1 MKRLIGYIF
10 LTLLFLGG
18 GFWIKQE
25 VQKRAR
31 EEALYQ
37 MRMAGEQKEA
47 EVQIR
52 ELNNQMKS
60 ADSPEEWEAILKD
73 QFPKL
78 SKVLGEKE
86 QTRIKNLLLAKLAES
101 YMQQMEK
108 KVASAQQFLAY
119 NKNHPEA
126 KRYLN
131 EALTLATKADEIVA
145 FLPETLEDPILT
157 AQWLYRLALFA
168 VERSIFAGEDVTKL
182 SDFTEVA
189 RSKLK
194 KVLTYAP
201 KDRNAQ
207 TALELLEQNQKA
219 LEKAGPLT
227 GDSTQQQQI
236 ILKMLPQRPNEKIQ
250 LSDVPVGRTH

>member
-1 MKRLIGYIF
+1 MRRLIVYIL
-10 LTLLFLGG
+10 LTIFFLGG

-25 VQKRAR
+25 VEKRAHEETLYQR
-31 EEALYQ
+31 RVAEEQKQTEAL
-37 MRMAGEQKEA
+37 
-47 EVQIR
+47 IR
-52 ELNNQMKS
+52 ELNNEMKKAS
-60 ADSPEEWEAILKD
+60 SPEAWEAILKD

-78 SKVLGEKE
+78 SKVIGEKE
-86 QTRIKNLLLAKLAES
+86 QARIKNLLMAKLAES

-108 KVASAQQFLAY
+108 KVASAQQFLLY
-119 NKNHPEA
+119 SKNHPEA

-131 EALTLATKADEIVA
+131 EAMVMATKADEIVA
-145 FLPETLEDPILT
+145 LLPETFDDPILT
-157 AQWLYRLALFA
+157 AQWLYRLALFT
-168 VERSIFAGEDVTKL
+168 VEKSIFAGEDVNKL

-194 KVLTYAP
+194 KVLAYVP

-227 GDSTQQQQI
+227 GDSTQQQQV
-236 ILKMLPQRPNEKIQ
+236 ILKMLPQRPSEKIQ
-250 LSDVPVGRTH
+250 MSDVPAGRTH

>member
-1 MKRLIGYIF
+1 MRRLIGYIL

-31 EEALYQ
+31 EEASYR
-37 MRMAGEQKEA
+37 MRVAEEQKEA
-47 EVQIR
+47 EAQIR

-60 ADSPEEWEAILKD
+60 ADSPEAWEAILKD

-86 QTRIKNLLLAKLAES
+86 QARIKNLLLAKLAES

-119 NKNHPEA
+119 KNHPEA

-131 EALTLATKADEIVA
+131 DALTLATKADGIVA
-145 FLPETLEDPILT
+145 LLPETLEDPILT

-168 VERSIFAGEDVTKL
+168 IEKSIFAGEDETKL

-219 LEKAGPLT
+219 LEKAGLLA